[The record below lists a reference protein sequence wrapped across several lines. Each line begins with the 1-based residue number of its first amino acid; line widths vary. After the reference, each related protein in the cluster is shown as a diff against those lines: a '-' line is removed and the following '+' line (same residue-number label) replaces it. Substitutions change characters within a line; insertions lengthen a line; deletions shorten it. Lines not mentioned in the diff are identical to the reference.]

1 MHESLTTPES
11 VFRSVQWMYMFD
23 VDGPIVEP
31 TSETITHPEILSS
44 IIDELSARRPVA
56 LITGRGIDWLINGKV
71 IKYPQISIPSG
82 VVGLIEQQAND
93 KSILDNF
100 FVSAE
105 FGGCT
110 ITYRNGER
118 IVHIQKTTSLPQ
130 HLLQT
135 AEQLIQE
142 KYSETMMVEP
152 KLTHFT
158 AKIDTKDK
166 LAKHGKTFADFKNGQ
181 DQLVKELEALLEQ
194 EGLSDQLEI
203 HKDRI
208 ATNIRDKRL
217 NKIFATKEVLRWL
230 LEKRIAPESFVVF
243 ADSKSDFEI
252 ADALV
257 SDSEIQER
265 KRKIKVVYLG
275 SESQIKEIIDKH
287 PLYEIEIRHHDDLTQ
302 GTADF
307 LKEQKIRLHQKT

>member
-1 MHESLTTPES
+1 MHKSLTTPES
-11 VFRSVQWMYMFD
+11 VFRSVRQMYIFD

-31 TSETITHPEILSS
+31 ASETITHPEILSS
-44 IIDELSARRPVA
+44 IIDELNANRPVA
-56 LITGRGIDWLINGKV
+56 FITGRGIDWLMNGKV
-71 IKYPQISIPSG
+71 IEYPQINITSG
-82 VVGLIEQQAND
+82 VVGLIEQQVND

-118 IVHIQKTTSLPQ
+118 IVQIQKTTSLPQ

-135 AEQLIQE
+135 AKQLIQK
-142 KYSETMMVEP
+142 KYSKTMMVEP

-158 AKIDTKDK
+158 AKIDNKDK
-166 LAKHGKTFADFKNGQ
+166 LAKQGKTFADFKNEQ
-181 DQLVKELEALLEQ
+181 TQLVNELEALLKQ

-208 ATNIRDKRL
+208 ATNIRDRHI
-217 NKIFATKEVLRWL
+217 NKAFATKEVIKWLR
-230 LEKRIAPESFVVF
+230 EKRIDPQLFVVF
-243 ADSKSDFEI
+243 ADSIGDFEI

-257 SDSEIQER
+257 FDSEIRER
-265 KRKIKVVYLG
+265 KRKIKVVYVG
-275 SESQIKEIIDKH
+275 SENQIRKIIDSH
-287 PLYEIEIRHHDDLTQ
+287 PQYEIEIRYHDDLTQ

-307 LKEQKIRLHQKT
+307 LQEQKIKLTHKI

>member
-1 MHESLTTPES
+1 MHESLTTPEAVS
-11 VFRSVQWMYMFD
+11 RSVQRMYIFD
-23 VDGPIVEP
+23 VDGPVVEP

-44 IIDELSARRPVA
+44 IIDELSADRPVA
-56 LITGRGIDWLINGKV
+56 LITGRGIDWLINGKE
-71 IKYPQISIPSG
+71 YTHSSILSG
-82 VVGLIEQQAND
+82 VVGLIEQQVND
-93 KSILDNF
+93 KSVLDNF

-110 ITYRNGER
+110 ITYRNGEK
-118 IVHIQKTTSLPQ
+118 IVHVQKTTSLPQ

-158 AKIDTKDK
+158 AKIDTADK
-166 LAKHGKTFADFKNGQ
+166 LATRGKTFADFKNEQ
-181 DQLVKELEALLEQ
+181 TKLVKELESLLKQ
-194 EGLSDQLEI
+194 EGLSNQLEI
-203 HKDRI
+203 HQDRI
-208 ATNIRDKRL
+208 ATNIRYKHI
-217 NKIFATKEVLRWL
+217 NKSFATKEVLKWL
-230 LEKRIAPESFVVF
+230 REKRIDPQLFVVF
-243 ADSKSDFEI
+243 GDNRGDFEI
-252 ADALV
+252 ADALT

-275 SESQIKEIIDKH
+275 SENQIREIIDLH
-287 PLYEIEIRHHDDLTQ
+287 PQYEIEIRHHDDLTQ

-307 LKEQKIRLHQKT
+307 LQEQKLS